1 MTCDSKINLNH
12 NVYQR
17 YLWDKGKI
25 IDNMVRQVTAYLK
38 LINPDYKFW
47 SVMIRVLLLLQGNY
61 LGNMVVA
68 I

>member
-12 NVYQR
+12 NVYQQH
-17 YLWDKGKI
+17 LWDKGKI

-38 LINPDYKFW
+38 LINRDYQFW

-68 I
+68 F